1 MDILNS
7 QEIRL
12 EFYLNKLK
20 INKMKKVFF
29 TIALCCATLI
39 SSAQFTIVSQVQS
52 PDEGDS
58 WEISNFT
65 QNMGIGYSINDKTMI
80 GAVKDG
86 DNYNVFARQS
96 FGFGFLCLEAPTEDM
111 SENMNVGW
119 GMNINI
125 LKGVSA
131 TPMYML
137 PLKEED
143 GGREGSFSIGLSY
156 SL

>member
-1 MDILNS
+1 
-7 QEIRL
+7 
-12 EFYLNKLK
+12 
-20 INKMKKVFF
+20 MKKVFF

-65 QNMGIGYSINDKTMI
+65 QNMGVGYSLNNKTMI

-86 DNYNVFARQS
+86 DNYNVFARHKL
-96 FGFGFLCLEAPTEDM
+96 GFGFLCMEAPTEDM
-111 SENMNVGW
+111 SENMNLGW
-119 GMNINI
+119 GMYIKVYDNLSVN
-125 LKGVSA
+125 
-131 TPMYML
+131 PMYMI
-137 PLKEED
+137 PLKEDD
-143 GGREGSFSIGLSY
+143 GEREGSFSIGLSY

>member
-1 MDILNS
+1 
-7 QEIRL
+7 
-12 EFYLNKLK
+12 
-20 INKMKKVFF
+20 MKKVFF

-52 PDEGDS
+52 PNDGDS

-65 QNMGIGYSINDKTMI
+65 QNMGVGYSLNNKTMI

-86 DNYNVFARQS
+86 DNYNVFARHKL
-96 FGFGFLCLEAPTEDM
+96 GFGFLCLEAPTDDM

-119 GMNINI
+119 GMYINI
-125 LKGVSA
+125 FKGIAV
-131 TPMYML
+131 TPMYMI

>member
-1 MDILNS
+1 
-7 QEIRL
+7 
-12 EFYLNKLK
+12 
-20 INKMKKVFF
+20 MKKVFF

-65 QNMGIGYSINDKTMI
+65 QNMGVGYSLNNKTMI

-86 DNYNVFARQS
+86 DNYNVFARHKL
-96 FGFGFLCLEAPTEDM
+96 GFGFLCMEAPTEDM

-119 GMNINI
+119 GMYIKVYDNLSVN
-125 LKGVSA
+125 
-131 TPMYML
+131 PMYMI
-137 PLKEED
+137 PLKEDD
-143 GGREGSFSIGLSY
+143 GEREGSFSIGLSY

>member
-1 MDILNS
+1 
-7 QEIRL
+7 
-12 EFYLNKLK
+12 
-20 INKMKKVFF
+20 MKKVFF
-29 TIALCCATLI
+29 TIALTCATLI

-65 QNMGIGYSINDKTMI
+65 QNMGVGYSLNNKTMI

-86 DNYNVFARQS
+86 DNYNVFARHNL
-96 FGFGFLCLEAPTEDM
+96 GFGFLCMEAPTEDM

-119 GMNINI
+119 GIYITVYDNLSVN
-125 LKGVSA
+125 
-131 TPMYML
+131 PMYMI
-137 PLKEED
+137 PLKEDD
-143 GGREGSFSIGLSY
+143 GEREGSFSIGLSY